1 MGWKPRLV
9 RAWHGSA
16 VSRVTDLRWGVVHWK
31 LNMNIYIY
39 ECKIDNVVNV
49 NYNQLQML
57 YNPSIHVY
65 DINRQRGRERETESC
80 FFLHAPQSHPPH
92 IVGGATVHSLSSN
105 IIEPSSSCGFWTF
118 LNYSWNAPAVTWAKN
133 NPSIHQNHQ
142 TIVLCFIDCCFRS
155 ILCLRDLDISW
166 L

>member
-1 MGWKPRLV
+1 MTTIRSLEDGLKAEARESLTRLSGIKGDGPQV
-9 RAWHGSA
+9 RCCP
-16 VSRVTDLRWGVVHWK
+16 LEIEYEY
-31 LNMNIYIY
+31 IYIY

-65 DINRQRGRERETESC
+65 DINRQRGRERERETESC

-105 IIEPSSSCGFWTF
+105 IIEPSSSCGF
-118 LNYSWNAPAVTWAKN
+118 
-133 NPSIHQNHQ
+133 
-142 TIVLCFIDCCFRS
+142 
-155 ILCLRDLDISW
+155 
-166 L
+166 